1 MMYTLDLSIGKFR
14 CVCFFFNRKKWS
26 IKYGSYCIVATAQM
40 KFASEARPSQYI
52 GPFGNTE
59 PTCMPLSGHFMDI
72 EGRVLVY
79 QTERYQLIPFGNTE
93 PTCMPLSGHFMDIE
107 GRVLV
112 YQTERYQ
119 LSPTYNASW

>member
-1 MMYTLDLSIGKFR
+1 M
-14 CVCFFFNRKKWS
+14 
-26 IKYGSYCIVATAQM
+26 VATAQM

-79 QTERYQLIPFGNTE
+79 QT
-93 PTCMPLSGHFMDIE
+93 D
-107 GRVLV
+107 
-112 YQTERYQ
+112 RYQ
-119 LSPTYNASW
+119 LSPTKGRFLVLIFTPPLSSTKLV